1 MDMKNINVFRRL
13 DELETA
19 NLHLQVMLKNVR
31 ADIESLKTVIY
42 HQTKQI
48 AGLQTEAMPVP
59 AAKAVKTKTKA
70 VKPKA
75 VKTKDALESTRAKK
89 AAYARKY
96 YAQKRAAAKAAA

>member
-19 NLHLQVMLKNVR
+19 NLHLQVMLKSVR
-31 ADIESLKTVIY
+31 MEL
-42 HQTKQI
+42 
-48 AGLQTEAMPVP
+48 EALRSGVTILHNAIRRPVDTP
-59 AAKAVKTKTKA
+59 VAVKTKAVKTKA

-96 YAQKRAAAKAAA
+96 YARKQAEKLAVGA